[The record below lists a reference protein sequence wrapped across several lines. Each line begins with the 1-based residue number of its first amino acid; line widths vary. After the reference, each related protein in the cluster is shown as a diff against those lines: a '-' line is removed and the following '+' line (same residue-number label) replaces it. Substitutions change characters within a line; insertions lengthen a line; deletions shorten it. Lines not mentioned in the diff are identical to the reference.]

1 MLPLFQMTALTAV
14 WRRVLGLGL
23 AGAAKL
29 QGGDFMEDI
38 NFDHFIHSS
47 GSPGQ
52 YSTAQYSTVQVSR
65 SVQYKFKIV

>member
-1 MLPLFQMTALTAV
+1 M
-14 WRRVLGLGL
+14 LGLGL

-29 QGGDFMEDI
+29 QGGSFMEDI
-38 NFDHFIHSS
+38 NFDDFIHSS

-65 SVQYKFKIV
+65 SVQYKSKIV

>member
-1 MLPLFQMTALTAV
+1 MLTLFQVTALTAV
-14 WRRVLGLGL
+14 WWCVLGLGL

-38 NFDHFIHSS
+38 NFDDFIHSS

-52 YSTAQYSTVQVSR
+52 YSTVQYSTAQVSR
-65 SVQYKFKIV
+65 SVQYKSKIV